1 MSKIKILHVISDI
14 HLSSGGPSQSVVEL
28 LNSLTA
34 KNDIELILLAVKLKG
49 ENNYGPINYNIV
61 QKIIHVN
68 SKIEFIF
75 PLMKI
80 IKLLLN
86 FQKVNIIH
94 MHGMWL
100 PIYIIMY
107 IYARL
112 LNIKLIFQPRGMLE
126 PWSLS
131 QRSTIKKVA
140 LITYQNKIIKNA
152 NVIIATS
159 DNEKKN
165 IEKLNL
171 NKNIRIVFNAMKEP
185 NEKIVSTNQH
195 KNKRVLFMSRLHE
208 KKGIKI
214 LLEAWAE
221 IDTKNWT
228 LIIAG
233 PNDENYAINQLT
245 LNKTNVKY
253 IGPIYGQ
260 VKYKLM
266 SKVDL
271 FILPSY
277 SENFGNIILEA
288 MMSRLPVITTVNTPW
303 NEIIDYKAGWYIN
316 ANVYEIKKA
325 LTEALNSDLHLMGN
339 NAYNL
344 SKKYNL
350 TNTSSKIY
358 SIYKEI

>member
-1 MSKIKILHVISDI
+1 MTKIKILHVISDI

-28 LNSLTA
+28 LNSLTT
-34 KNDIELILLAVKLKG
+34 KNDIELILLAVKING
-49 ENNYGPINYNIV
+49 QNNYGPINCNII
-61 QKIIHVN
+61 QKIINVN
-68 SKIEFIF
+68 SKIGFIF
-75 PLMKI
+75 PFIKI
-80 IKLLLN
+80 IKLLFNLP
-86 FQKVNIIH
+86 KINIIH

-100 PIYIIMY
+100 PIYIIIY

-131 QRSTIKKVA
+131 QRATVKKIA

-152 NVIIATS
+152 NIIIATS

-165 IEKLNL
+165 IEKINL
-171 NKNIRIVFNAMKEP
+171 NKNIRIVFNGIREP
-185 NEKIVSTNQH
+185 NEKIVSNNQH
-195 KNKRVLFMSRLHE
+195 KNNRVLFMSRLHE

-214 LLEAWAE
+214 LLEAWSE

-233 PNDENYAINQLT
+233 PNEKNYPINQLN
-245 LNKTNVKY
+245 LKKDNIKY
-253 IGPIYGQ
+253 IGPVYDNE
-260 VKYKLM
+260 KYKLM
-266 SKVDL
+266 SQVDV

-288 MMSRLPVITTVNTPW
+288 MMCRLPVITTVNTPW
-303 NEIIDYKAGWYIN
+303 SEIIDYKAGWYIKPT
-316 ANVYEIKKA
+316 VYEIKKA
-325 LTEALNSDLHLMGN
+325 LTDALSSDLHQMGN

-350 TNTSSKIY
+350 ANTSERIY